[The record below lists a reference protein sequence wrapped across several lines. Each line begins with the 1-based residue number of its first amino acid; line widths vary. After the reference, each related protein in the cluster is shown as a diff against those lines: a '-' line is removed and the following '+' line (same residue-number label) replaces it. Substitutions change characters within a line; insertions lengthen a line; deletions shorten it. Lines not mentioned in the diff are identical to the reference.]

1 MTRRILLAT
10 DGTEGSEGAFRLTR
24 ALAARD
30 GATVSVLTVIEP
42 VPLYGVGTMEMA
54 PVPDPGLERARTEGL
69 RKRVAEQV
77 ERMGDAEWDVRGE
90 TGAPARVI
98 PARARDLNADLIVMG
113 LGDHEAADRWLGSE
127 TALKVMRLADRPVL
141 GAHRTA
147 SGLPQLAVVA
157 ADFSVFSDR
166 AAALAAALVGSEGRL
181 ELVHASPGA
190 GDEERDRGHRAG
202 VEERMER
209 LAASIEGP
217 AVSTRIVHGDP
228 GRTLLERA
236 EEIGADLVAAGSH
249 GHGFFGRMLMGSVST
264 RLIRG
269 ARCSV
274 LIAPPREGEETE

>member
-10 DGTEGSEGAFRLTR
+10 DGAEGSEGAFRLAR
-24 ALAARD
+24 ALAERD
-30 GATVSVLTVIEP
+30 GATVSVITVIEP

-54 PVPDPGLERARTEGL
+54 PIPDPGLERARTEGQ

-77 ERMGDAEWDVRGE
+77 QRMGSETWETRVE

-98 PARARDLNADLIVMG
+98 PARARDAGAELIVMG
-113 LGDHEAADRWLGSE
+113 LGEHEAADRWLGSE

-147 SGLPQLAVVA
+147 SALPRTAVAA

-166 AAALAAALVGSEGRL
+166 AAALAAELVGSQGRL

-190 GDEERDRGHRAG
+190 GDEDRDRGHRAG

-209 LAASIEGP
+209 LASSIQGP
-217 AVSTRIVHGDP
+217 AVTTHIVHGDP

-236 EEIGADLVAAGSH
+236 EEVGADLVAAGSH

-264 RLIRG
+264 RLVRG
-269 ARCSV
+269 AHCSV
-274 LIAPPREGEETE
+274 LVAPPLEGEETE